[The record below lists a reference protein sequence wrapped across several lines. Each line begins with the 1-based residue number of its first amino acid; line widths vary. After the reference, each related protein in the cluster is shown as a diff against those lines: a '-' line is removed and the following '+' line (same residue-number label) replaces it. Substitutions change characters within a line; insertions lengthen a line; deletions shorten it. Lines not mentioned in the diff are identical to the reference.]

1 MSQTKIAVGMVDA
14 SGTPGSGNFL
24 RGDGAWQAAGGDG
37 WAFVSSQ
44 SASSSASITFTGF
57 VTGFD
62 YLVCAWN
69 VILGTDGQF
78 YGARMGISSG
88 PTIRTSGYLGIGS
101 GVSETPAVTQDHD
114 STIIDMTGSSGGTS
128 TDEKAHH
135 QSVFFEPA
143 ASGHKTAVLGTWF
156 MHNSAGLL
164 SAGALGGN
172 YNTAEAHDRVQFISK
187 SGNIASGEYYLYK
200 RANA

>member
-1 MSQTKIAVGMVDA
+1 MSGILSDNIGRS
-14 SGTPGSGNFL
+14 SGL
-24 RGDGAWQAAGGDG
+24 VKAAGGGG

-88 PTIRTSGYLGIGS
+88 PTIRSSGYLGIGS

-135 QSVFFEPA
+135 EAVFFEPA
-143 ASGHKTAVLGTWF
+143 GSGKTAVLGTWF
-156 MHNSAGLL
+156 MHNSASLL

>member
-1 MSQTKIAVGMVDA
+1 MATTKVDVNLIGA
-14 SGTPGSGNFL
+14 TGTPGSGNFL
-24 RGDGAWQAAGGDG
+24 RGDGSWQAAGGDG

-44 SASSSASITFTGF
+44 SASSSASIPFTGF

-69 VILGTDGQF
+69 VVLATDGAW

-88 PTIRTSGYLGIGS
+88 PTIRSTGYLGIGS
-101 GVSETPAVTQDHD
+101 GVSETPAISQDHD
-114 STIIDMTGSSGGTS
+114 STFIDMVGSSSGNS

-135 QSVFFEPA
+135 QAVFFEPA
-143 ASGHKTAVLGTWF
+143 ASSHKTAVLGNWF
-156 MHNSAGLL
+156 MHNSASLL
-164 SAGALGGN
+164 SAGCLGGN
-172 YNTAEAHDRVQFISK
+172 YNTAEAHDRVQFIAN
-187 SGNIASGEYYLYK
+187 SGNITSGEYYLYK

>member
-24 RGDGAWQAAGGDG
+24 RGDGAWNAAGGDG

-78 YGARMGISSG
+78 
-88 PTIRTSGYLGIGS
+88 
-101 GVSETPAVTQDHD
+101 
-114 STIIDMTGSSGGTS
+114 
-128 TDEKAHH
+128 
-135 QSVFFEPA
+135 
-143 ASGHKTAVLGTWF
+143 
-156 MHNSAGLL
+156 
-164 SAGALGGN
+164 
-172 YNTAEAHDRVQFISK
+172 
-187 SGNIASGEYYLYK
+187 
-200 RANA
+200 